1 MINRLLGWLFTLV
14 ALAVVVFAALN
25 WGNYTSMCFDKECAL
40 ESATVYENEEPAV
53 ELPIVDSLSVDIPV
67 EEDVVSLS

>member
-1 MINRLLGWLFTLV
+1 MINRLFGWLFTLV

-25 WGNYTSMCFDKECAL
+25 WGNYSSMCFDEEYAQ
-40 ESATVYENEEPAV
+40 ENAIIYENEEPAE

>member
-1 MINRLLGWLFTLV
+1 MINRLFGWLFTLV

-25 WGNYTSMCFDKECAL
+25 WGNYSSMCFDEECAQ

-67 EEDVVSLS
+67 EEGVVSLS

>member
-1 MINRLLGWLFTLV
+1 MINRLLGWLFTLA

-25 WGNYTSMCFDKECAL
+25 WGNYTSMCFDKECV
-40 ESATVYENEEPAV
+40 SDNTPIYDNEEPAA

-67 EEDVVSLS
+67 DEGVVSAS